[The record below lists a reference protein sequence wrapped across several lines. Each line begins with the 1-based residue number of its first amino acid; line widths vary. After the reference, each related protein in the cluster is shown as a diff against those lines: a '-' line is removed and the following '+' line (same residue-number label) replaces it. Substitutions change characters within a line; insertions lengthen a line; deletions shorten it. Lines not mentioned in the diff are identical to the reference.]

1 MTKLVSYLLI
11 GLVLAVVG
19 LANVQGNLRSIHWY
33 HRRRVR
39 PEDVPKYGRLMGIGT
54 ITAGAGLILSAVLQL
69 FLRWAAL
76 DWLTLIGLAA
86 GIALMFYA
94 QIRYNRGL
102 L

>member
-1 MTKLVSYLLI
+1 MTKLVFYFLI
-11 GLVLAVVG
+11 GIVLAVVG
-19 LANVQGNLRSIHWY
+19 LSNVQGDLRSIHWY

-39 PEDVPKYGRLMGIGT
+39 PEDVPKYGLLMGIGT
-54 ITAGAGLILSAVLQL
+54 IVAGAGLILSAALQL

-76 DWLTLIGLAA
+76 DWLVLIGLTV
-86 GIALMFYA
+86 GIALMLYA